1 MMAFDERTWESE
13 RLRHPFFG
21 ECISPDRYA
30 KVWDDAAEGYNDAG
44 VGDLKE
50 QILDRLSDIIGPDTD
65 VLDIG
70 CGPGTY
76 SIPLSK
82 MCRSVVCLDGSGKM
96 LERIMQEKMPN
107 IRCIEADWNTYRTD
121 SRFDLV
127 FSSLCPAL
135 NNPASLIKMESV
147 SGGYCAYVSSM
158 NDDSRSL
165 HMDIW
170 RSLGRDYTYNGYNTN
185 YPFQHLKGLGR
196 EPQME
201 TFVAEEPYDLS
212 SEEVE
217 EKEIRSFS
225 FFLEVD
231 DRVRSLI
238 HDAVERHSDA
248 GIVHYDG
255 IKRLGL
261 LIWKPKAVTF

>member
-1 MMAFDERTWESE
+1 MMAFDERTWETE

-21 ECISPDRYA
+21 EHIDSDRYA
-30 KVWDDAAEGYNDAG
+30 KVWDDAAEGYEDAG
-44 VGDLKE
+44 VGALKE
-50 QILDRLSDIIGPDTD
+50 QISERLSDIIDPGMD

-76 SIPLSK
+76 SIYFSK
-82 MCRSVVCLDGSGKM
+82 RCRSVVCLDGSRKM
-96 LERIMQEKMPN
+96 LDRVIQANMPN

-147 SGGYCAYVSSM
+147 ARGHCAYVSSM
-158 NDDSRSL
+158 NDDSGSL
-165 HMDIW
+165 HMSIW
-170 RSLGRDYTYNGYNTN
+170 RSFGRDYTYNGYNTN
-185 YPFQHLKGLGR
+185 YPFHYLKGLGR
-196 EPQME
+196 EPKME
-201 TFVAEEPYDLS
+201 TFVTEEPYDLP

-225 FFLEVD
+225 FFMDVD
-231 DRVRSLI
+231 DRVRSVI
-238 HDAVERHSDA
+238 HDTVQEYSDA

-261 LIWKPKAVTF
+261 LIWDPVTL